1 MRGQCVVAL
10 PSARMRSEGYG
21 SCRVCQSTALIYSV
35 LVAQLDTR
43 QTGHTNGL
51 SIVVAPEFILAF
63 SYNRFVLKIAI
74 ALSYLQAHGSRPC
87 LYAKRALFSAILP
100 YTLVI
105 ARVQ

>member
-35 LVAQLDTR
+35 LVAQLHTR

-63 SYNRFVLKIAI
+63 SLGPIAHI
-74 ALSYLQAHGSRPC
+74 CAHLFRTFGARSAYTRGMSHLFFPSLYLSL
-87 LYAKRALFSAILP
+87 
-100 YTLVI
+100 
-105 ARVQ
+105 RV